1 MKEKIPLLHEFVCF
15 EIPKKR
21 SFSELA
27 FLMRNYLF
35 LKNYVTSEEAVSH
48 NVFDYI
54 TDIQILV
61 I

>member
-21 SFSELA
+21 SFAELA
-27 FLMRNYLF
+27 FLM
-35 LKNYVTSEEAVSH
+35 KNYVTSEEAVSH